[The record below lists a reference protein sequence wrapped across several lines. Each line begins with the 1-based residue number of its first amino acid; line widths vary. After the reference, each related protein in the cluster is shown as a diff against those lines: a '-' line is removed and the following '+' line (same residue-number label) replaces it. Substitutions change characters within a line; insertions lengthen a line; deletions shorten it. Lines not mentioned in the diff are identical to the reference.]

1 MTAIMYVEVPQVGIE
16 APTRDMM
23 KTKPSSLV
31 LKPRTF
37 SSDLAVALRKT
48 KPVKRKTTLKGR

>member
-1 MTAIMYVEVPQVGIE
+1 MYVEVPQVGIE
-16 APTRDMM
+16 APTKDMVKM
-23 KTKPSSLV
+23 RPSSLV
-31 LKPRTF
+31 PRPRTF

>member
-1 MTAIMYVEVPQVGIE
+1 MTAIMYVEVPHVGIE
-16 APTRDMM
+16 APTKDMV
-23 KTKPSSLV
+23 KTRPSSEV

-37 SSDLAVALRKT
+37 SSDLAAALRKT